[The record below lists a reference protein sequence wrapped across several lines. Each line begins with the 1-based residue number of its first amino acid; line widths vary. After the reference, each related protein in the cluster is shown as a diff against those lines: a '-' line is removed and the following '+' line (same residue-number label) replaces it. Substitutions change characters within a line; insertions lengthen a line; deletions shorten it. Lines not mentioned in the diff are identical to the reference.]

1 MRCQDGKH
9 TFFFIFLI
17 IAAAGSLWETIR
29 AMEAMGGEF
38 FLRISGHGALLITLY
53 FIFELLDRAGP
64 GNDSFTSVKL
74 IGDSKNRNVALS
86 TVFSNLALPFAF
98 WSILELV
105 VVDYA
110 YESQI
115 TQLDDGDRI
124 LLLLG
129 MPVVYLAIS
138 LISSYGR
145 AEEPLVYWS
154 LLPLGIYYIT
164 AVVYENWDNVGST
177 KGIYGKDATDKFF
190 WFRAG
195 EVTAGD
201 GQIGT
206 FILALIVFFVGS
218 GVIVFSWTAFVHFVY
233 SKKQKVVVK
242 ILGGKQ
248 YTGV

>member
-1 MRCQDGKH
+1 MRCQDGTH

-38 FLRISGHGALLITLY
+38 FLRVSGHTALLITLY
-53 FIFELLDRAGP
+53 FIFDVLDRAGP
-64 GNDSFTSVKL
+64 DKQSLTSVKL
-74 IGDSKNRNVALS
+74 IGDSRGRDVALS

-115 TQLDDGDRI
+115 TELDDGDRI

-129 MPVVYLAIS
+129 MPIVYLTIS

-154 LLPLGIYYIT
+154 FLPLGIYYLT
-164 AVVYENWDNVGST
+164 ALVYENWDNVGAT

-206 FILALIVFFVGS
+206 FILALVVFFGGSAAIIVGW
-218 GVIVFSWTAFVHFVY
+218 VKLVVPCV
-233 SKKQKVVVK
+233 KKPTKTVR
-242 ILGGKQ
+242 ISGGKS

>member
-1 MRCQDGKH
+1 MRCQDGTH

-38 FLRISGHGALLITLY
+38 FLRISGHTALLITLY
-53 FIFELLDRAGP
+53 FIFDVLDRAGP
-64 GNDSFTSVKL
+64 GNDSLTSVKL

-115 TQLDDGDRI
+115 TELDDGDRI

-129 MPVVYLAIS
+129 MPIVYLTIS
-138 LISSYGR
+138 LISAYGR

-154 LLPLGIYYIT
+154 FLPLGIYYIT
-164 AVVYENWDNVGST
+164 AVVYENWDNVGAT
-177 KGIYGKDATDKFF
+177 QGIYGKDATDKFF

-206 FILALIVFFVGS
+206 FLLALFVFFVGS
-218 GVIVFSWTAFVHFVY
+218 VTIILCWVWLVVPCIKKPSDPVKMVFSF
-233 SKKQKVVVK
+233 
-242 ILGGKQ
+242 LC
-248 YTGV
+248 

>member
-1 MRCQDGKH
+1 MRICQDGTH
-9 TFFFIFLI
+9 TFFFIFLL

-29 AMEAMGGEF
+29 AMEAMGGDF
-38 FLRISGHGALLITLY
+38 FLRVSGHTALLITLY
-53 FIFELLDRAGP
+53 FIFDVLDRAGP
-64 GNDSFTSVKL
+64 GNQSLSSVKL
-74 IGDSKNRNVALS
+74 IGDSKGRYVALS

-115 TQLDDGDRI
+115 TQLEDGDRI

-129 MPVVYLAIS
+129 MPVAYLIIS
-138 LISSYGR
+138 LLSSYGR

-154 LLPLGIYYIT
+154 FLPLGIYYIT
-164 AVVYENWDNVGST
+164 ALVYENWDNVGAT
-177 KGIYGKDATDKFF
+177 QGIYGKDATDKFF

-206 FILALIVFFVGS
+206 FLLALFVFFAGSAAIIVGWVKLVVPCVKAPTKTVRISGSNAYS
-218 GVIVFSWTAFVHFVY
+218 GV
-233 SKKQKVVVK
+233 
-242 ILGGKQ
+242 
-248 YTGV
+248 

>member
-1 MRCQDGKH
+1 MRCQDGTH

-29 AMEAMGGEF
+29 AMEAMGGDF
-38 FLRISGHGALLITLY
+38 FLRVSGHTALLITLY
-53 FIFELLDRAGP
+53 FIFDVLDRAGP
-64 GNDSFTSVKL
+64 GNQSLTSVKL
-74 IGDSKNRNVALS
+74 IGDSRGRYVALS

-115 TQLDDGDRI
+115 THLDDGDRI

-129 MPVVYLAIS
+129 IPVVYLIIS

-154 LLPLGIYYIT
+154 FLPLGIYYIT
-164 AVVYENWDNVGST
+164 AVVYENWDNVGAT
-177 KGIYGKDATDKFF
+177 QGIYAKDATDKFF

-206 FILALIVFFVGS
+206 FLLALVVFFAGSAAIIVGWVKLVVPCVKQPTKTVRISQGGPYS
-218 GVIVFSWTAFVHFVY
+218 GV
-233 SKKQKVVVK
+233 
-242 ILGGKQ
+242 
-248 YTGV
+248 